1 MNDFLARLERCL
13 KHMDAQ
19 EKQDILQDYREHFD
33 IGLSSGKTEEQIA
46 QALGEPEQLA
56 KMFSA
61 MGAAGRAHE
70 SSGFR
75 TSLRMIGAFLSF
87 KVGGGILAAILYFAC
102 LSVMVSLYAGAA
114 SVVLAGAGS
123 LAVMAAEI
131 IKGYPMWAV
140 TAFFAALMLGSG
152 GVLFCKG
159 LALLWRR
166 LFGALPLLV
175 KRMMQKSAGKKA
187 AA

>member
-1 MNDFLARLERCL
+1 MNEFLTQLEKSLR
-13 KHMDAQ
+13 HMSAE
-19 EKQDILQDYREHFD
+19 EKQDILQDYREHFE
-33 IGLSSGKTEEQIA
+33 IGLASGKTEEQIA
-46 QALGEPEQLA
+46 KALGEPEQLA

-70 SSGFR
+70 SRGVKASI
-75 TSLRMIGAFLSF
+75 RMIGAFLSF
-87 KVGGGILAAILYFAC
+87 KVGGGILAAMLYFAC

-123 LAVMAAEI
+123 LAVMTGEI

-140 TAFFAALMLGSG
+140 TAFFAALMLGSAG
-152 GVLFCKG
+152 MLFCKG
-159 LALLWRR
+159 LVKLWRK

-175 KRMMQKSAGKKA
+175 KRMMQRSAGKKA
-187 AA
+187 II

>member
-1 MNDFLARLERCL
+1 MNEFLTRLEKSLR
-13 KHMDAQ
+13 HIGAE
-19 EKQDILQDYREHFD
+19 EKQDILQDYREHFE
-33 IGLSSGKTEEQIA
+33 IGKSSGKSEEQIA
-46 QALGEPEQLA
+46 QSLGEPEQLA

-70 SSGFR
+70 SRGVKA
-75 TSLRMIGAFLSF
+75 SLRMIGAFISF
-87 KVGGGILAAILYFAC
+87 KVGGGILAAMLYFAC

-152 GVLFCKG
+152 GMLLCKG
-159 LALLWRR
+159 LSWIWRR

-187 AA
+187 IA